1 MSNMDSGERITAV
14 WNRQQPDRTP
24 WSPMLGDSYLRSQ
37 PNYWDRLDQEQRRAF
52 QSMYRYP
59 SIVALPADLDFLDPL
74 VEEMTE
80 EVGGDYLSRIQTV
93 EAVDDKVEI
102 EMLPDESGATK
113 TIFRTPWGDLNETVS
128 GGDSSETVYRVK
140 FAISDRDQYEVMRKI
155 VGERRYQ
162 SNYECYREAQD
173 KLRGKGAVSIA
184 GPDQPLVALFRVREP
199 QDLIFDLTDEPE
211 RMTDL
216 LELLH
221 QRAME
226 GYRLIAS
233 GPGLAVETGM
243 AFMTTRL
250 ISPRLFEHFV
260 LPYLADYA
268 QVLHRAGKILIC
280 HMCGHILH
288 LLPMLREAEIDGIDS
303 LSTPPIG
310 DTELE
315 TYWQILGDQAILQA
329 GLDVAILQEGTIHQV
344 RMHVRDVLRRSQG
357 RSLILRSADEVPH
370 GTPTENLMAV
380 AEEVRSFG

>member
-1 MSNMDSGERITAV
+1 
-14 WNRQQPDRTP
+14 
-24 WSPMLGDSYLRSQ
+24 
-37 PNYWDRLDQEQRRAF
+37 
-52 QSMYRYP
+52 MYRYP